1 MYRVKMRDINT
12 LLDEY
17 YHAKDRLRELENI
30 IDEYKDKIDEEMN
43 DRETEYL
50 ETPEYYIERKQMSS
64 ETLKKADCPKE
75 VWVEC
80 ATRHSYSALYIKKKG
95 EKRRS
100 RSRSPRRNRSKRA

>member
-1 MYRVKMRDINT
+1 MRDINT

-50 ETPEYYIERKQMSS
+50 ETQEYYIERKQMSS
-64 ETLKKADCPKE
+64 ETLKRADCPKE
-75 VWVEC
+75 VWTEC
-80 ATRHSYSALYIKKKG
+80 STRHSYSALYIKKKG

-100 RSRSPRRNRSKRA
+100 RSPRRRSKRG

>member
-17 YHAKDRLRELENI
+17 YHAKDRLRELEDI
-30 IDEYKDKIDEEMN
+30 INEYKDKIEDEM
-43 DRETEYL
+43 DDKGLEYL

-75 VWVEC
+75 VWTEC
-80 ATRHSYSALYIKKKG
+80 STRHSYSALYIKKKG

-100 RSRSPRRNRSKRA
+100 RSPRRRRSKRN

>member
-1 MYRVKMRDINT
+1 MSDINI

-17 YHAKDRLRELENI
+17 YHAKDRLRNLENI
-30 IDEYKDKIDEEMN
+30 IDEYKDKIDEEM
-43 DRETEYL
+43 DRKGIEYL
-50 ETPEYYIERKQMSS
+50 ETPDYYIERKQMSS

-80 ATRHSYSALYIKKKG
+80 STRHSYSALYIKKKG

-100 RSRSPRRNRSKRA
+100 RSPRRRSRKRYI